1 MDIWGKGVLGCGN
14 STCKGPEVVCT
25 GCSNVSGTERS
36 GRKVGVRLGRWG
48 AVVEQILGVLWV
60 TTGTLMFSWE
70 EMGAMG
76 GF

>member
-1 MDIWGKGVLGCGN
+1 MIRQE
-14 STCKGPEVVCT
+14 ST
-25 GCSNVSGTERS
+25 SGIGEM
-36 GRKVGVRLGRWG
+36 GG
-48 AVVEQILGVLWV
+48 VVEQILGVLWV

>member
-1 MDIWGKGVLGCGN
+1 MIRQE
-14 STCKGPEVVCT
+14 S
-25 GCSNVSGTERS
+25 RS
-36 GRKVGVRLGRWG
+36 EIGEMGGG
-48 AVVEQILGVLWV
+48 VVEQILGVLWV